1 MPIKLD
7 PTKLNLEAN
16 QIQQMLAEK
25 GYRYVCG
32 VDEVGRG
39 PLAGPVVAAAVIL
52 PLDNPIEGID
62 DSIEG
67 IDDSLEGVDDSIEGI
82 DDSKKLTA
90 LRREKLF
97 EQIVNSRAVCSVG
110 IIDNDGID
118 NLNILKASLM
128 AMRKAIMDLKRA
140 PEIVLV
146 DGTFPVPKIDYP
158 QFAIVGGDR
167 HCKSIAAASIVAKVT
182 RDRIM
187 DRYQA
192 LYPSFSF
199 SKHKGYPTP
208 EHLKELQRHG
218 PCEIHRKTFKPV
230 AELSDKYVLL

>member
-1 MPIKLD
+1 MSITLD
-7 PTKLNLEAN
+7 PAKLNLEAD
-16 QIQQMLAEK
+16 QIQRMLEKK
-25 GYRYVCG
+25 GYRFVCG

-52 PLDNPIEGID
+52 PHDNT
-62 DSIEG
+62 
-67 IDDSLEGVDDSIEGI
+67 IEGI
-82 DDSKKLTA
+82 DDSKKLTPM
-90 LRREKLF
+90 RREELF
-97 EQIVNSRAVCSVG
+97 EQIVNSGAACSVG

-146 DGTFPVPKIDYP
+146 DGSFPVPKIDYP

-167 HCKSIAAASIVAKVT
+167 HCQSIAAASIVAKVT

-208 EHLKELQRHG
+208 EHLKELQQHG

-230 AELSDKYVLL
+230 AELTDQYVLL